1 MSDFKREMISVFIGA
16 AIGFGTALG
25 LQFISDHREQSKS
38 YLLLKTEISVVE
50 SALRRAE
57 DIVMFNTESIL
68 LLDIPQLELSAQES
82 RLTHMDDA
90 IASEVYQLNCDLK
103 SAESLRLSAAPI
115 SEQTDSPAYKMFSD
129 KLYKAI
135 ESAQQHIATI
145 KSKI

>member
-50 SALRRAE
+50 PALGRAE
-57 DIVMFNTESIL
+57 EIVIFNAESIL

-103 SAESLRLSAAPI
+103 SAESLRLSAAPL
-115 SEQTDSPAYKMFSD
+115 SEQIDSPAYKMFSD
-129 KLYKAI
+129 KFIKAI
-135 ESAQQHIATI
+135 ESAKQHIATI